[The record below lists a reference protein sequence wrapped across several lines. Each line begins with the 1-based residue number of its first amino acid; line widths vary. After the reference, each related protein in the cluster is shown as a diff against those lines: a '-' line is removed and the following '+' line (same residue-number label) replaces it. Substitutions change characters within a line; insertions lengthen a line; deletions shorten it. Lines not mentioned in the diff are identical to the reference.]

1 MTSRQGRQ
9 ERPINPE
16 DGPLAVFRDRPA
28 GSPQTCGNP
37 TYAQL
42 EATSARSRGERSY
55 SSTTLSNAA
64 RGDRLPSPEV
74 VRAFVLACHRYAK
87 SDPATA
93 EAEAAAWD
101 ARLLRLQAELTPA
114 PAEPVPADP
123 PQAAQPAPAPATPTV
138 TPDPAGAFGGGLVT
152 GPVLADVPDA
162 LVPSDP
168 PGDRRRAL
176 ASRRARLAVGAGVCA
191 VVTAVAW
198 PILRGTSAPG
208 SASAGT
214 LPTGAATAT
223 VLPAGT
229 ASDGPARLRPASPS
243 EQPGL
248 EKDSLGTDS
257 RCSPPNSGPGGVK
270 WRVCTRVQADRVSF
284 ALEIT
289 NRATEPATVKA
300 RLKYTAKTS
309 DFRTCPGAGAADF
322 QILTVPAGQ
331 TLTTDTAQCSVAR
344 TATPTA
350 YTGVGWVVAPDV
362 DYGTRVLSPGAHV
375 YPGEIHWTPDVL

>member
-16 DGPLAVFRDRPA
+16 DGPLAVFAIGLREVRRR
-28 GSPQTCGNP
+28 CGNP
-37 TYAQL
+37 TYVQL
-42 EATSARSRGERSY
+42 EAASARSRGERSY

-87 SDPATA
+87 SDRATA
-93 EAEAAAWD
+93 EAAAAEWD
-101 ARLLRLQAELTPA
+101 ARLLRLQAELNPD

-123 PQAAQPAPAPATPTV
+123 PQAAQPGPAPTTPTV
-138 TPDPAGAFGGGLVT
+138 TPDPTAASDGGLVAGT
-152 GPVLADVPDA
+152 VPADLPDTP
-162 LVPSDP
+162 VPSDP
-168 PGDRRRAL
+168 PGARRRAL
-176 ASRRARLAVGAGVCA
+176 ASRWTRLAVGVGVCA
-191 VVTAVAW
+191 IVVAVAW
-198 PILRGTSAPG
+198 PIVRATSAPG
-208 SASAGT
+208 SASADT
-214 LPTGAATAT
+214 LPTAAASAP
-223 VLPAGT
+223 VLPTGP
-229 ASDGPARLRPASPS
+229 ASDGPARLKPATPS

-248 EKDSLGTDS
+248 EKDSLGPDS
-257 RCSPPNSGPGGVK
+257 RCSPPNFGPGSVK
-270 WRVCTRVQADRVSF
+270 WRVCTWVQADRVSF

-289 NRATEPATVKA
+289 NRDTEPATVKA

-322 QILTVPAGQ
+322 QILTVPPGQ
-331 TLTTDTAQCSVAR
+331 TLTTDTAQCAVAR
-344 TATPTA
+344 TPNPTA
-350 YTGVGWVVAPDV
+350 YSGVGWVVAPDV